1 MATKII
7 AEAGVN
13 HNGSVELA
21 FKLIEAAKFSGAD
34 TIKFQTF
41 KSESLSDSSA
51 PLANYQKN
59 NNLYKSQI
67 EMLRSLELSDDET
80 RKIVKACKDV
90 DIEFMSSPFGV
101 DELYF
106 LTNLGMKTIKIPS
119 GEITNLSLLK
129 ETKNISLKNNAK
141 ILMSTGMSN
150 LGDIENALSILDF
163 QLIKEKITI
172 LHCVSCYPAPSNE
185 LNLLALKTLQNSFNC
200 KVGYSDHSKNIIA
213 PIVSIALGSS
223 VIEKHLT
230 LDNDL
235 PGPDHKASINPK
247 VFKEMVNNIREAE
260 RMLGNGIKV
269 AQESE
274 LDTKFVARRSIRASR
289 FIKKG
294 SKISEEDLVFKRPGD
309 GLSPM
314 EVEKIIG
321 SISSKDYKYGELI
334 FDISI

>member
-1 MATKII
+1 M
-7 AEAGVN
+7 
-13 HNGSVELA
+13 
-21 FKLIEAAKFSGAD
+21 
-34 TIKFQTF
+34 
-41 KSESLSDSSA
+41 
-51 PLANYQKN
+51 
-59 NNLYKSQI
+59 
-67 EMLRSLELSDDET
+67 
-80 RKIVKACKDV
+80 
-90 DIEFMSSPFGV
+90 
-101 DELYF
+101 
-106 LTNLGMKTIKIPS
+106 
-119 GEITNLSLLK
+119 
-129 ETKNISLKNNAK
+129 
-141 ILMSTGMSN
+141 
-150 LGDIENALSILDF
+150 
-163 QLIKEKITI
+163 
-172 LHCVSCYPAPSNE
+172 
-185 LNLLALKTLQNSFNC
+185 
-200 KVGYSDHSKNIIA
+200 
-213 PIVSIALGSS
+213 GSS